1 MTGEYE
7 EKRAAYEN
15 LAAGLESNLSKL
27 EHVSLLLLFLSF
39 SFLHS
44 DKSFSLST
52 GLYVLCC
59 KYCFVSN
66 YFFLHHQEVRALR
79 EELTHEEGRYHYLH
93 CMLKVCPGLLIFDYC
108 FSFVL
113 RSKVTLIL

>member
-52 GLYVLCC
+52 GLYVL
-59 KYCFVSN
+59 
-66 YFFLHHQEVRALR
+66 
-79 EELTHEEGRYHYLH
+79 
-93 CMLKVCPGLLIFDYC
+93 
-108 FSFVL
+108 
-113 RSKVTLIL
+113 

>member
-44 DKSFSLST
+44 VKSFSLST

-59 KYCFVSN
+59 KCCFVSN
-66 YFFLHHQEVRALR
+66 
-79 EELTHEEGRYHYLH
+79 
-93 CMLKVCPGLLIFDYC
+93 
-108 FSFVL
+108 
-113 RSKVTLIL
+113 